1 MGDASDSTD
10 TAASRGRPKPSLRVV
25 AGDDAAVPERDP
37 HPDWLA
43 EARALARKMGEP
55 GFAPGVDLSLTTTWR
70 RWSQL
75 TRLIGST
82 PAATLAGAVAQLEMV
97 QDELARQNDLSN
109 AARGG
114 FRAAM
119 ATLKQVTIPGPGPR
133 PAA

>member
-25 AGDDAAVPERDP
+25 AGNRAVPARDP

-109 AARGG
+109 TARGG
-114 FRAAM
+114 FGIAM
-119 ATLKQVTIPGPGPR
+119 VTLKQVMMPTPVPQ

>member
-25 AGDDAAVPERDP
+25 AGDAAVPARDP

-43 EARALARKMGEP
+43 EARTLARKMGEP

-109 AARGG
+109 TARGG

-119 ATLKQVTIPGPGPR
+119 ATLRGMTTPAPGPR
-133 PAA
+133 STA